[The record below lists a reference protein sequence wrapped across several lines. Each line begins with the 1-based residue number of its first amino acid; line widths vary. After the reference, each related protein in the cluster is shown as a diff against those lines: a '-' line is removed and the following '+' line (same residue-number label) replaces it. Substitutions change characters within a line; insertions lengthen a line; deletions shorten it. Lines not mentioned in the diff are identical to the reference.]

1 MTTQLRDYRITEGSL
16 DEFVREWLDQIEP
29 IRRSLGFTIDA
40 VWTAADERRFLW
52 LLSHPGDWDAFE
64 EADRA
69 YHASPQRAALD
80 PNPARLIEEQ
90 RTTRLEAVPLP

>member
-1 MTTQLRDYRITEGSL
+1 MTTQLRDYRITKGSL
-16 DEFVREWLDQIEP
+16 EQFVREWLEQIEP

-40 VWTAADERRFLW
+40 VWTAADESRFLW
-52 LLSHPGDWDAFE
+52 LLTYPGDWDAFE

-69 YHASPQRAALD
+69 YHSSPQRAALE

-90 RTTRLEAVPLP
+90 RTSRLENRPLP

>member
-16 DEFVREWLDQIEP
+16 DQFVREWLDRIEP

-40 VWTAADERRFLW
+40 AWTAPDESRFLW
-52 LLSHPGDWDAFE
+52 LLTYQGDWDAFE
-64 EADRA
+64 AADRA

-80 PNPARLIEEQ
+80 PNPARLIAEQ
-90 RTTRLEAVPLP
+90 RTSRLEGVPLP